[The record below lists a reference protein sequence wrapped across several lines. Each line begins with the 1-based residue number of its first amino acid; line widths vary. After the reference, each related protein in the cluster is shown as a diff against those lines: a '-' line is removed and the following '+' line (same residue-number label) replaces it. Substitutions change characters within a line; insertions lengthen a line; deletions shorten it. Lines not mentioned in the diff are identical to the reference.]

1 VRKALRNPLFAT
13 GFIISLLL
21 SAVALFGGVFAPND
35 PLSVDFNN
43 TLAPPD
49 GTFPLGTDNLGRC
62 VLSRLLC
69 GAGATLGSALIVE
82 SFTLTFGLLIG
93 LIAGYFGKAA
103 DGVALIVIDTLL
115 AFPSIILALVIAGM
129 LGAGLFN
136 LILAMCAVYWVGHAR
151 MARSLTRSVRGQTFV
166 LAAKAS
172 GSGNFGIIF
181 RKILPHILPQM
192 IVYSALN
199 ASSVIIGISSLSF
212 IGLGVR
218 PPTPEWGASLNEARA
233 YMGSN
238 PQMLIAT
245 IVCVL
250 LAVAG
255 FQLISEGLRDVLS
268 VRLPHIRIFRKG
280 RRDAF
285 GRLNL

>member
-1 VRKALRNPLFAT
+1 MRKALRNPLFAS
-13 GFIISLLL
+13 GFVISLLL
-21 SAVALFGGVFAPND
+21 FVLALFGGVFAPND
-35 PLSVDFNN
+35 PLSVDFYN
-43 TLAPPD
+43 TLAPP
-49 GTFPLGTDNLGRC
+49 GGAFPLGTDNLGRC

-69 GAGATLGSALIVE
+69 GAGPTLGSALIVE
-82 SFTLTFGLLIG
+82 SFTLALGLSVG
-93 LIAGYFGKAA
+93 LVAGYFGKAA
-103 DGVALIVIDTLL
+103 DGAVLIIIDTLL

-129 LGAGLFN
+129 LGTGLLN

-151 MARSLTRSVRGQTFV
+151 MARSLARSIRGQTFV
-166 LAAKAS
+166 LAARAS
-172 GSGNFGIIF
+172 GSGSLSIIL

-218 PPTPEWGASLNEARA
+218 PPMPEWGASLNEARA
-233 YMGSN
+233 YMDTN
-238 PQMLIAT
+238 PQMLIAA

-255 FQLISEGLRDVLS
+255 FQLMGEGLRDVLS
-268 VRLPHIRIFRKG
+268 VRRPHIGIFRKG
-280 RRDAF
+280 RGNAY
-285 GRLNL
+285 GRFDS